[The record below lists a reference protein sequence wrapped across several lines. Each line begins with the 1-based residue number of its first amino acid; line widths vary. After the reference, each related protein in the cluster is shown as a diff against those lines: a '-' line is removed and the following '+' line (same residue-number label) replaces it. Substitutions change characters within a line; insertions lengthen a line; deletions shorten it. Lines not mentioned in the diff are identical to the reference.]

1 MELALETKPA
11 VWRGQTGQGCLERTS
26 PRNGFLTFLPFGRSC
41 AMTMLELKQ
50 EVSRLSIRERREL
63 NAFMIR
69 LRHERPEWKR
79 MISKRL
85 RDMDAGKK
93 VSVEDL
99 KRRLA
104 IRA

>member
-1 MELALETKPA
+1 
-11 VWRGQTGQGCLERTS
+11 
-26 PRNGFLTFLPFGRSC
+26 
-41 AMTMLELKQ
+41 MLELKQ

-63 NAFMIR
+63 NASMIR

-79 MISKRL
+79 MISKRM